1 MIKKLIVL
9 VAILT
14 LVTACT
20 TAPQQ
25 RESVQNKSTVQL
37 PTGINPVNKQITH
50 DKLMNLSLPCEL
62 CL

>member
-1 MIKKLIVL
+1 MIKKLVVL

-25 RESVQNKSTVQL
+25 RESLKDKSSVQVTFGAVQL
-37 PTGINPVNKQITH
+37 PTGISPINK
-50 DKLMNLSLPCEL
+50 
-62 CL
+62 